1 MLELIGTD
9 KTFNRGTVNEIKLF
23 ENFSLSVKTGEF
35 VSVVGSNGSGK
46 TTLLNLISGSIPVD
60 SGKVILDG
68 VDMTKLPE
76 YKRAKKI
83 GRVFQDPAVGT
94 VPYMT
99 ITENLFLAANK
110 GKPYNLSFA
119 VDRKKKNISA
129 KFCIR
134 SGSDLR
140 IKRKSPSGFSRA
152 VSVRRSRLS

>member
-1 MLELIGTD
+1 MLELIGAD

-46 TTLLNLISGSIPVD
+46 TTLLNLISGSIPID

-94 VPYMT
+94 VT
-99 ITENLFLAANK
+99 
-110 GKPYNLSFA
+110 
-119 VDRKKKNISA
+119 
-129 KFCIR
+129 
-134 SGSDLR
+134 
-140 IKRKSPSGFSRA
+140 
-152 VSVRRSRLS
+152 